1 MRPPRRHR
9 HADTHRDGN
18 ENPLIALAEQLGG
31 RFRPGPPLDG
41 WLWARGYWL
50 PVEIKQPEREGTARE
65 YTPLQKQFF
74 SWCTLYNAPWHV
86 WRDDKDVLRTMG
98 ARVSA

>member
-1 MRPPRRHR
+1 MRPPHRHG

-18 ENPLIALAEQLGG
+18 EDPLIALAEQLGG

-50 PVEIKQPEREGTARE
+50 PVEIKRPRA
-65 YTPLQKQFF
+65 
-74 SWCTLYNAPWHV
+74 
-86 WRDDKDVLRTMG
+86 
-98 ARVSA
+98 